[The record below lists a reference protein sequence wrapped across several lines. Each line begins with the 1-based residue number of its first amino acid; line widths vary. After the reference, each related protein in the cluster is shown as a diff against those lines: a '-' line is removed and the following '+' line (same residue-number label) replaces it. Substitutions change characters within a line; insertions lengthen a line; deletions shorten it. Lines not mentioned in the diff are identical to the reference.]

1 MKKLLIILIAIL
13 PAFINAQEKVTK
25 ADLTTLPRIKK
36 EAKRLQKEGWYASP
50 GTPME
55 IKIEKAISYED
66 ATDDK
71 GQPKYLIEEAFSVGE
86 TQIAAR
92 NQAMEVAKVNLAG
105 KISTQVGA
113 LIESSIANQQ
123 LNEQEA
129 ASVTKTVEAAK
140 SLIKQELGQIIE
152 LYSLYKPEGKKNMRV
167 LVKIAYNQELAIEAA
182 KKVIRKK
189 LENETEILHDKLDK
203 ILDF

>member
-1 MKKLLIILIAIL
+1 MKNVFFLFIALL
-13 PAFINAQEKVTK
+13 PALLNAQEKVKKSDLK
-25 ADLTTLPRIKK
+25 AIPIIKR
-36 EAKRLQKEGWYASP
+36 EAKKLQKGGYTSSP
-50 GTPME
+50 GVPME
-55 IKIEKAISYED
+55 VKLEKAASYEL

-71 GQPKYLIEEAFSVGE
+71 GQQKYIIEEATSVGE

-92 NQAMEVAKVNLAG
+92 MQAMEVAKVNLAG
-105 KISTQVGA
+105 KIQTTVGA

-123 LNEQEA
+123 LNNEEA

-152 LYSLYKPEGKKNMRV
+152 LYSFYKTVGKNTEVM
-167 LVKIAYNQELAIEAA
+167 VKVAYNQELAIEAA

-189 LENETEILHDKLDK
+189 LENETQILHEKLDK

>member
-92 NQAMEVAKVNLAG
+92 MQAMEVAKVNLAG

-152 LYSLYKPEGKKNMRV
+152 LYSFYKPEGKGMRV
-167 LVKIAYNQELAIEAA
+167 LVKVAYNQELAIDAA